1 MSGVGVR
8 PHDLIR
14 GLKDSLPA
22 LEAELILPGE
32 ATWDR
37 NTGIA
42 AIPTG
47 LTELLIRP
55 THEGILDVVGCN
67 ACAYTMSRKLVED
80 FNRVAAR
87 IRVGVRDP
95 AVATE
100 KLPG

>member
-22 LEAELILPGE
+22 LEAEQMLLLILPGE
-32 ATWDR
+32 ATWDC

-47 LTELLIRP
+47 LTEILIRP
-55 THEGILDVVGCN
+55 TFQGIFDVFGCN
-67 ACAYTMSRKLVED
+67 A
-80 FNRVAAR
+80 
-87 IRVGVRDP
+87 
-95 AVATE
+95 
-100 KLPG
+100 